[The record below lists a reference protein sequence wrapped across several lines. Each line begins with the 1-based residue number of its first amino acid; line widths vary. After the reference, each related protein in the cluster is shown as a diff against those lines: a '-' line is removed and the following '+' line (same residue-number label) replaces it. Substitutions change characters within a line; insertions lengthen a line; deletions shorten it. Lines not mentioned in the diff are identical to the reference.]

1 MKLNFERTFTAPF
14 STTGDTN
21 ISNIYLIGGALT
33 LGGFIILFIFQMF
46 SQLFIGGLQAI
57 ASSGSSTSI
66 AIAVLLTV
74 IISLLTMLVNICT
87 LGLPLGYVVETI
99 KLEIYDRS
107 SIMPSWTG
115 NYARFF
121 WNGVKMQLIM
131 LVYGVA
137 LMLIILIP
145 AIIFGVIMGISAG
158 QSQDLT
164 AIAGGI
170 GGIIL
175 ITIIIILMLAYMF
188 ILPMI
193 LVHFA
198 AEGRFFAA
206 FNLFKIMSKIFS
218 NFVDYIIAIVVVI
231 GLGIMGSILYVIL
244 CVTCVGIFAIPLVS
258 YFLLPII
265 MLNLFAQI
273 YKD

>member
-14 STTGDTN
+14 STTGDTS

-33 LGGFIILFIFQMF
+33 LGGFIILFIFQLF
-46 SQLFIGGLQAI
+46 SQIFITGLQAI
-57 ASSGSSTSI
+57 SNSGSSTSI
-66 AIAVLLTV
+66 AIAVSLTV
-74 IISLLTMLVNICT
+74 IISLLIMLVNICT
-87 LGLPLGYVVETI
+87 LGLPLGYVVETV

-131 LVYGVA
+131 LVYGLA
-137 LMLIILIP
+137 LILIILIP

-158 QSQDLT
+158 QNQDLA

-170 GGIIL
+170 GGVIL

-206 FNLFKIMSKIFS
+206 FNLFKVMSKIFS

-244 CVTCVGIFAIPLVS
+244 CVTCVGILAIPVVS